1 MASLSAP
8 RSISR
13 FPRASGASA
22 SAAAPGGTN
31 AAPEDA
37 AAASRGESASHAATN
52 STTRLLELDAEGFV
66 CAAVAVPRGDAPEAR
81 AAPVSSFPTSPS
93 SQLASRDPSRCDT
106 ALGAR
111 RRRRRSP
118 RAPATRASCRLA
130 HPVDVS
136 FCDGPPR
143 EAGKPARDPD
153 AAAHDTRRSPSP
165 SAPPRAIRLPPVAPR
180 LGAPT
185 GVAKAN
191 AAACDPISSR
201 GLVPRCAPRGRATTK
216 PERVYLEE
224 LAGFWP

>member
-1 MASLSAP
+1 
-8 RSISR
+8 
-13 FPRASGASA
+13 
-22 SAAAPGGTN
+22 
-31 AAPEDA
+31 
-37 AAASRGESASHAATN
+37 
-52 STTRLLELDAEGFV
+52 
-66 CAAVAVPRGDAPEAR
+66 
-81 AAPVSSFPTSPS
+81 
-93 SQLASRDPSRCDT
+93 
-106 ALGAR
+106 
-111 RRRRRSP
+111 
-118 RAPATRASCRLA
+118 
-130 HPVDVS
+130 VS

-201 GLVPRCAPRGRATTK
+201 GLVPRCAPRARATTK

-224 LAGFWP
+224 LAGFWPRDRQISRQIVGSIGACFPESEETRV